1 MSTSA
6 ELYLFYVT
14 MTDNTGKVSHTW
26 MANSNNFY
34 IAKQFAYSERQ
45 QWGFSESRK
54 PSAKTSHAAHTL
66 HPLTG
71 TGAGELLDKLENI
84 KQKGGSTIKSEY
96 KIMSLKSAVNFHIKK
111 MKEAM
116 EKRCLVTVS
125 EYNKTETGIQKD
137 IEIVSKDIKEIPIY
151 I

>member
-1 MSTSA
+1 MNNSA

-26 MANSNNFY
+26 MANSNNGY
-34 IAKQFAYSERQ
+34 IECFNSPSWNKFRYYTKEQAKSI
-45 QWGFSESRK
+45 K
-54 PSAKTSHAAHTL
+54 KM
-66 HPLTG
+66 
-71 TGAGELLDKLENI
+71 LDQLEKI

-111 MKEAM
+111 MKEMM
-116 EKRCLVTVS
+116 EKRLPVTIS
-125 EYNKTETGIQKD
+125 EYYKTEAILKKD
-137 IEIVSKDIKEIPIY
+137 IERESKYIKEIPIY

>member
-1 MSTSA
+1 MSNPS

-26 MANSNNFY
+26 MANSNNGY
-34 IAKQFAYSERQ
+34 IECFNSPSWNKFRYYSKEQAKSI
-45 QWGFSESRK
+45 K
-54 PSAKTSHAAHTL
+54 K
-66 HPLTG
+66 
-71 TGAGELLDKLENI
+71 LLEQVEKI
-84 KQKGGSTIKSEY
+84 KQKNGSTIKYEY

-111 MKEAM
+111 IKEMM
-116 EKRCLVTVS
+116 EKRLPVTIS
-125 EYNKTETGIQKD
+125 EYNKTEAGIQKD